1 MSAAS
6 DAQAHLSKAREFL
19 QAAQFNQEL
28 GLHSPATSD
37 AVLAGVNAKD
47 AICLRANG
55 QTNKSDDHRQAVT
68 ELKNAGPAGKDLAST
83 LSRLLNLKT
92 KAQYQADSVA
102 AADAARAVDWAA
114 RMVEAAEKIVS
125 TR

>member
-68 ELKNAGPAGKDLAST
+68 ELKNAGPAGKDLADGPAPT
-83 LSRLLNLKT
+83 R
-92 KAQYQADSVA
+92 
-102 AADAARAVDWAA
+102 ARAVPHPVGRRAVHRRWRRA
-114 RMVEAAEKIVS
+114 S
-125 TR
+125 CGCGT